1 MIQWISEEVLQ
12 KEEVLAESNCNDYL
26 SYQDREEL
34 ERKGEKKIVTGL
46 SKQGKWRKENE
57 TKRAGAGGMLT
68 YSVRSRLYWGL
79 ASGEAETWVYLAE
92 CEGDDSTACV
102 QPGGKEASDE
112 NLKCSILVGRYTRL
126 FKLKK
131 PLWAV

>member
-12 KEEVLAESNCNDYL
+12 KEEVFAESNCNDYL

-46 SKQGKWRKENE
+46 SKQVKWRKENE

-68 YSVRSRLYWGL
+68 YSVRSRPYWGL
-79 ASGEAETWVYLAE
+79 VSGEAET
-92 CEGDDSTACV
+92 
-102 QPGGKEASDE
+102 
-112 NLKCSILVGRYTRL
+112 
-126 FKLKK
+126 
-131 PLWAV
+131 